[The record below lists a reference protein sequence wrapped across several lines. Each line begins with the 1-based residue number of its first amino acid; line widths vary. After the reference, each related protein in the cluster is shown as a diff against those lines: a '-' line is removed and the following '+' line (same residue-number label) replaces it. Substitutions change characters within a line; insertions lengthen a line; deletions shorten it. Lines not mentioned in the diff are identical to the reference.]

1 VSIGDDYWARADVW
15 SDVQYCMPRMLAT
28 GLRYPQV
35 RVLELGVR
43 WGNSTSAFLLAAER
57 TGGHVWSV
65 DTMMPEVPE
74 HWADSG
80 LWTFICGDDLAV
92 PVPDG
97 GFDVVFIDT
106 SHSYAHTLAELRRFV
121 PLVRDRG
128 TVLLHDTL
136 LEHVD
141 GEPEPFPVAHALGE
155 FCRETGREWHE
166 HGGQYGFGE
175 LARPN
180 G

>member
-1 VSIGDDYWARADVW
+1 VSLEDEYHDRLDAL
-15 SDVQYCMPRMLAT
+15 SDVQYCMPHMLAT
-28 GLRYPQV
+28 ASRYRQV

-43 WGNSTSAFLLAAER
+43 SGNSTSAFLLAAER

-65 DTMMPEVPE
+65 DTMVPEVPP

-92 PVPDG
+92 PLPGG

-106 SHSYAHTLAELRRFV
+106 SHTFSHTLAELRRFV
-121 PLVRDRG
+121 PLVNAGG

-141 GEPEPFPVAHALGE
+141 GEQVRFPVAHALGE